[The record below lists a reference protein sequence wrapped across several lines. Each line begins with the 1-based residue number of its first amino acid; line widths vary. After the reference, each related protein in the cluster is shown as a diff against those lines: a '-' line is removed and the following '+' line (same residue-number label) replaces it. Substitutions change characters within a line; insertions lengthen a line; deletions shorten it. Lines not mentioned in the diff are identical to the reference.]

1 MKTALLFSFFLDD
14 PVFVMCIFL
23 LSILFK
29 FYLIKCMAVIVCL
42 LTCFMLNI

>member
-29 FYLIKCMAVIVCL
+29 FYLIKCMAVCL